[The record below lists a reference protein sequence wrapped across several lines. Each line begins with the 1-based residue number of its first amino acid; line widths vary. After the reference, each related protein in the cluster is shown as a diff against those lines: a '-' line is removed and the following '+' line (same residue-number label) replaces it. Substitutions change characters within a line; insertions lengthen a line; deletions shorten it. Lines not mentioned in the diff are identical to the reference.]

1 MEGLPRWIQVL
12 LTFRPW
18 VLLRRL
24 QDCSQVSFNG
34 LPVSIAP
41 GVERKRRRFPMT
53 FEDEE
58 IEKLNLTNADDIE
71 KLITEYL
78 CGEKYY
84 KSLTENNKSLLT
96 TLQINAKKNG
106 LNYEQFNELL
116 LFLNQDRVN
125 KPFFDFF
132 FKKEKG
138 EISLDELKKGVIRF
152 RGFAMLCF
160 GNFKFAYKELIQKK
174 TEEELENRLKPFC
187 KKRDGI
193 LEKFKARPQQMLD
206 VKPIKRNETWYIGYI
221 SQKKFKKEDNF
232 LRESIVSAE
241 NDKKRE
247 LLPAQK
253 IYEEIGETIEDAER
267 KAFENTDIYLTWD
280 YMDVYIAT
288 SMRHKWEFQ
297 EAFDFIE
304 DTFSDDD
311 LTALN
316 LRHFDPTQSK
326 SKDRINKGLVEGLM
340 LKRVQCSIYMAQE
353 SDTMGKDS
361 ELTATLAQ
369 GKPVIA
375 YVPNINVDEY
385 SEIIKGYPLD
395 YFEKRLLILQ
405 AEEIFNDETCINVL
419 ESYDQ
424 KFSDKIVDFQKRLND
439 YRESEDPLKHLSLW
453 ERQEQEFKKNFIF
466 FSDVCKILAIAE
478 HYNFERRADTLIKS
492 HPLAMQVDLK
502 SGVANGVLVVRSPE
516 ECTELL
522 RRILTNDM
530 EFTIKHIVKEGEK
543 EGIIV
548 LEEKISG
555 CPFRVVTDDEKLTNS
570 FWNFYLDLRTNIQ

>member
-1 MEGLPRWIQVL
+1 M
-12 LTFRPW
+12 
-18 VLLRRL
+18 
-24 QDCSQVSFNG
+24 N
-34 LPVSIAP
+34 
-41 GVERKRRRFPMT
+41 

-71 KLITEYL
+71 KLIIVYL

-84 KSLTENNKSLLT
+84 KPLSKNDKSSLATLLV
-96 TLQINAKKNG
+96 NAKQNG
-106 LNYEQFNELL
+106 LNYQQFNELL
-116 LFLNQDRVN
+116 LLLNQGRVR
-125 KPFFDFF
+125 KPFFEFF
-132 FKKEKG
+132 FKKRNENILL
-138 EISLDELKKGVIRF
+138 EDLKEGVKKF

-174 TEEELENRLKPFC
+174 TEEELENRLKPYC

-221 SQKKFKKEDNF
+221 SQKKFKKEYNF
-232 LRESIVSAE
+232 LRESIVSAK

-304 DTFSDDD
+304 EVFGDSDI
-311 LTALN
+311 TALN

-340 LKRVQCSIYMAQE
+340 LKRVQCSIYMSQE

-361 ELTATLAQ
+361 ELAATLAQ

-375 YVPNINVDEY
+375 YVPKIDIDEY
-385 SEIIKGYPLD
+385 SEKMHGYPLG

-405 AEEIFNDETCINVL
+405 AEEIFNDADCIDEL
-419 ESYDQ
+419 E
-424 KFSDKIVDFQKRLND
+424 KHDKEFLKKIEDFQNELDD
-439 YRESEDPLKHLSLW
+439 YLKEQEFSLW
-453 ERQEQEFKKNFIF
+453 EEKENEFKEKCEF
-466 FSDVCKILAIAE
+466 FPDVCKFLAIAE
-478 HYNFERRADTLIKS
+478 HYNFKRRADTLTKS
-492 HPLAMQVDLK
+492 HPLAIQVNLK

-543 EGIIV
+543 EGVTV

-570 FWNFYLDLRTNIQ
+570 FWNFYLDLRMNIQ